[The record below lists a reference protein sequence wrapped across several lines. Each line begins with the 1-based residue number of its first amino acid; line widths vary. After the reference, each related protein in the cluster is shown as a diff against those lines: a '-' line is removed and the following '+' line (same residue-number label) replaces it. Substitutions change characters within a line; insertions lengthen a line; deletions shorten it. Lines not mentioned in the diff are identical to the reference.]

1 MDAVIATFP
10 HAGNNGPT
18 EENDTIMSRL
28 NGLKWLATYGNDL
41 PAGVERIL
49 VMDATDLED
58 LPLSNDD
65 SNLPPAVDVEVFWR
79 GIGRRPTRV
88 LLRKGKSRQ
97 AEAAARAAAS

>member
-1 MDAVIATFP
+1 MIATFP

-18 EENDTIMSRL
+18 EDNDTVTSRL

-49 VMDATDLED
+49 VMDATDLDD
-58 LPLSNDD
+58 LPLSNSDP
-65 SNLPPAVDVEVFWR
+65 NLPAGVDVESFWKAE
-79 GIGRRPTRV
+79 GRRPTRV
-88 LLRKGKSRQ
+88 ILRKGKSTQ

>member
-1 MDAVIATFP
+1 MIATFP
-10 HAGNNGPT
+10 HAGNNGPM

-49 VMDATDLED
+49 VMDATDLDD

-65 SNLPPAVDVEVFWR
+65 PNLPPGVDVEAFWT
-79 GIGRRPTRV
+79 GEGRRPSRV
-88 LLRKGKSRQ
+88 LLRKGKSTQ
-97 AEAAARAAAS
+97 AEAAARAAAT